1 MMAVEG
7 IGNLTQNFTEQ
18 LAAQAVVPQA
28 AANVPAAG
36 SPAPVP
42 AAAPVDPFTPSSDV
56 NAAQATAQDAGSFQ
70 VGQGTLGALGA
81 SLLFAQSNA
90 AASQNGIP
98 AQAAP
103 ATAANTGN
111 AQPAASAKVISPVPP
126 GQLLTPAPAGQA
138 PPAKA
143 TPPPNLQEEILVLN
157 AQLPAL
163 GLSKVEIQQI
173 DNLATQLQN
182 FNPGAYAIVINQYE
196 ALAQQSRQQD
206 AQNPAAN
213 ASSGNQNSTPGING
227 TGNGTRS

>member
-7 IGNLTQNFTEQ
+7 IGNLTQSFTEQ
-18 LAAQAVVPQA
+18 LAGQPAVPQA

-36 SPAPVP
+36 SPAPAP
-42 AAAPVDPFTPSSDV
+42 APEDTFTPSSQAT
-56 NAAQATAQDAGSFQ
+56 AAQASAQDAGIFQ
-70 VGQGTLGALGA
+70 VGQGTLGAVGA
-81 SLLFAQSNA
+81 SLLFAQANA
-90 AASQNGIP
+90 AASRNGIP
-98 AQAAP
+98 AKAAP

-111 AQPAASAKVISPVPP
+111 AQPAAPANVIPPVIP
-126 GQLLTPAPAGQA
+126 GQLFTPAPAGQA

-143 TPPPNLQEEILVLN
+143 TPTTNLQEEILVLN

-182 FNPGAYAIVINQYE
+182 FNPGAYTILINQYE
-196 ALAQQSRQQD
+196 ALAQQSTQQS
-206 AQNPAAN
+206 AQNSTAN

-227 TGNGTRS
+227 TGNGTQS